1 VIAFHAFAD
10 ATLSG
15 SALTAG
21 GLSNPVINRDEQML
35 TIITIMLVTLAALNP
50 IFTTWATVLD
60 ARRSSALMRAL
71 GARVQQ
77 VGEGLIVAQVLSAL
91 PGAVLGVPLGLAL
104 FKVAVHGSALPSS
117 LFVWLGAT
125 VVGTL
130 AAMAVLT
137 CVPALV
143 GARESVA
150 AVLQSESR

>member
-1 VIAFHAFAD
+1 
-10 ATLSG
+10 
-15 SALTAG
+15 
-21 GLSNPVINRDEQML
+21 
-35 TIITIMLVTLAALNP
+35 
-50 IFTTWATVLD
+50 
-60 ARRSSALMRAL
+60 MRAL

-91 PGAVLGVPLGLAL
+91 PGAVLGVPLGLLL

-117 LFVWLGAT
+117 LFVWLGAM
-125 VVGTL
+125 VVGTS

-137 CVPALV
+137 FMPALV